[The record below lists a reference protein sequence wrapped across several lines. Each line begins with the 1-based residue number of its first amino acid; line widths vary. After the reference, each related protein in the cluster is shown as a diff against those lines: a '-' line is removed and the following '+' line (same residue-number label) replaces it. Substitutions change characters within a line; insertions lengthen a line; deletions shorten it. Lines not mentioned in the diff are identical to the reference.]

1 MLLSLAE
8 QAKRGMYY
16 IDETPS
22 MSLEPH
28 TSFYLSLLIE
38 FIVQKQCPNT
48 SINRLIE
55 LCSRNFEFSRSYV
68 ESPRWSVL
76 GIDLTPPSLTGFG
89 FYQPAY
95 DKKLDS
101 WNYYPY
107 YTCKARICV
116 PSTVF
121 TSVEDDVFSFDFDQ
135 CEDFGPDEPALIY
148 CRPPEQL
155 PLSKF
160 QGSLQDANDKIIE
173 FLGSRANLL
182 NTGIKIP
189 QQLSVGEWY
198 FTFLAASLI
207 CTRPGSVAVI
217 QISNRLLNLARA
229 KDGRRLLFQLG
240 LLDGVVLLPN
250 SIAEESEGCSL
261 LFLRDGEPDRPFFLF
276 DGRSFNDKTFDTD
289 LTRQLLDSVDRA
301 YADVNNEDY
310 WRSGDEQGN
319 GLWSFLPKSQ
329 RGSFANCDH
338 APFKTIAKIRRGSAR
353 SAITKLPETILN
365 NGEHHWYCY
374 YLSLK
379 TLNDGSII
387 KIDNALASVSYS
399 DIYDIEGVAYDAT
412 CKLKTLDPDAFT
424 LLISR
429 FGAPFKLALLLPHST
444 TCDVVPCDSFFYISF
459 TDELLA
465 RFVLAYLS
473 SDEGQHKLAETA
485 HGETLNQLSPKDL
498 QSMTIPVPPIEE
510 QASYAREYEM
520 KQQAYENAL
529 KQVDRCAA
537 TKRTL

>member
-1 MLLSLAE
+1 M
-8 QAKRGMYY
+8 
-16 IDETPS
+16 
-22 MSLEPH
+22 
-28 TSFYLSLLIE
+28 
-38 FIVQKQCPNT
+38 
-48 SINRLIE
+48 
-55 LCSRNFEFSRSYV
+55 
-68 ESPRWSVL
+68 
-76 GIDLTPPSLTGFG
+76 
-89 FYQPAY
+89 
-95 DKKLDS
+95 
-101 WNYYPY
+101 
-107 YTCKARICV
+107 
-116 PSTVF
+116 
-121 TSVEDDVFSFDFDQ
+121 
-135 CEDFGPDEPALIY
+135 
-148 CRPPEQL
+148 
-155 PLSKF
+155 
-160 QGSLQDANDKIIE
+160 
-173 FLGSRANLL
+173 
-182 NTGIKIP
+182 NTGVKIP

-250 SIAEESEGCSL
+250 SIAEESEGHSL
-261 LFLRDGEPDRPFFLF
+261 LFLRDGEPDGPFFLF

-301 YADVNNEDY
+301 YADVSNEDY
-310 WRSGDEQGN
+310 WRSGDERGN

-338 APFKTIAKIRRGSAR
+338 APFETIAKIRRGSAR
-353 SAITKLPETILN
+353 SAITKLPETVLN

-374 YLSLK
+374 
-379 TLNDGSII
+379 
-387 KIDNALASVSYS
+387 NALASVSYS

-429 FGAPFKLALLLPHST
+429 FGSPFKLALLLPRST
-444 TCDVVPCDSFFYISF
+444 ACDVVPCDSMFYISF

-529 KQVDRCAA
+529 KQVDRCVA

>member
-68 ESPRWSVL
+68 EGPRWSVL
-76 GIDLTPPSLTGFG
+76 GIDLTSPSLTGFC
-89 FYQPAY
+89 FYQPVY

-101 WNYYPY
+101 WDYYPY

-121 TSVEDDVFSFDFDQ
+121 TSIEGDVFSFDFDQ
-135 CEDFGPDEPALIY
+135 REDFGPDEPALIY

-160 QGSLQDANDKIIE
+160 QGSLQDANDKIIK
-173 FLGSRANLL
+173 FLSSRSDLL
-182 NTGIKIP
+182 NTGVKIP

-240 LLDGVVLLPN
+240 LLDGVALLPN
-250 SIAEESEGCSL
+250 SIAEESEGRSL

-276 DGRSFNDKTFDTD
+276 DGRSFNDKTFDTN

-429 FGAPFKLALLLPHST
+429 FGSPFKLALLLPHST
-444 TCDVVPCDSFFYISF
+444 ACDVVPCDSVFYISF

-498 QSMTIPVPPIEE
+498 QSMTIPVPPIDE

-537 TKRTL
+537 TKKTL

>member
-8 QAKRGMYY
+8 QAERGMYC

-68 ESPRWSVL
+68 EGPRWSVL
-76 GIDLTPPSLTGFG
+76 GIDLTSPSLTGFG

-101 WNYYPY
+101 WDYYPY
-107 YTCKARICV
+107 YACKARICV

-121 TSVEDDVFSFDFDQ
+121 TSIEDDVFSFDFDQ
-135 CEDFGPDEPALIY
+135 CEDFEPDEPALIY

-173 FLGSRANLL
+173 FLGSRADLL
-182 NTGIKIP
+182 NTGVKIP

-229 KDGRRLLFQLG
+229 NDGRRLLFQLG
-240 LLDGVVLLPN
+240 LLDGVALLPN
-250 SIAEESEGCSL
+250 SIAEESEGHSL

-289 LTRQLLDSVDRA
+289 LTRQLLDSVGRA

-329 RGSFANCDH
+329 RGSFTNCAH
-338 APFKTIAKIRRGSAR
+338 APFKTLAKIRRGSTR
-353 SAITKLPETILN
+353 SAITKLPETISD
-365 NGEHHWYCY
+365 NGGHHWYCY
-374 YLSLK
+374 YLALK

-387 KIDNALASVSYS
+387 EIDKALTSVSYS
-399 DIYDIEGVAYDAT
+399 DVYDIEGVADDAA
-412 CKLKTLDPDAFT
+412 CKLKTLDPAAFT

-429 FGAPFKLALLLPHST
+429 FGPPFKLVLLLPCET
-444 TCDVVPCDSFFYISF
+444 VCDVVPCDSVFYISF

-485 HGETLNQLSPKDL
+485 HGQTLNQLSPKDV

-537 TKRTL
+537 TKKTL